1 VIHLKLNI
9 QLGSNYFFIVEGVA
23 VLRKYTLVAQNTSSS
38 RMWTTVWEHHFV
50 WFIVVLYA

>member
-38 RMWTTVWEHHFV
+38 RMWTTV
-50 WFIVVLYA
+50 